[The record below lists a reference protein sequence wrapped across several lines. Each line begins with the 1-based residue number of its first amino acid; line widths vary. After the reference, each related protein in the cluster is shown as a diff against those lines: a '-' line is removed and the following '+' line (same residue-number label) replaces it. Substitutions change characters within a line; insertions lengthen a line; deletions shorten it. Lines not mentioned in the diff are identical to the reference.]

1 MCSQEKYQNILNEL
15 RINYQMYYDN
25 RVISQQDFYKRRK
38 NLIIKLRTI
47 DISQEKPFINTI
59 PSYPYHYEK
68 ENQN

>member
-1 MCSQEKYQNILNEL
+1 
-15 RINYQMYYDN
+15 MYYDN

-47 DISQEKPFINTI
+47 DISQEKPFINTL